1 MQRPRSGRS
10 AQRRRQATDIEAAA
24 EAGTAPGRPA
34 DAALRQAAA
43 DRETSTGER

>member
-1 MQRPRSGRS
+1 MGAQPVHHGDGGLPPLPRT
-10 AQRRRQATDIEAAA
+10 Q